1 MLTIAIGKTLLHQE
15 IISFTKAGDLLYEV
29 AAILLSFV
37 KELTD
42 LSPFLFVWFFL
53 SKQLFREKT
62 QHSKALGIYRAEV
75 RQKHLNR
82 EMLFQA
88 GGFSF
93 CSKWMSMKTA
103 QTTPK

>member
-42 LSPFLFVWFFL
+42 LSPFFVCLVL
-53 SKQLFREKT
+53 S
-62 QHSKALGIYRAEV
+62 V
-75 RQKHLNR
+75 
-82 EMLFQA
+82 QA
-88 GGFSF
+88 AF
-93 CSKWMSMKTA
+93 
-103 QTTPK
+103 